1 MEHTTQIDANQITFT
16 EVQSLIEEERERQ
29 INEIHKD
36 LLIIHQIFDEL
47 SAIVKHQG
55 EQIEQINNQ
64 TERSNEQSRRG
75 LNEITEAAR
84 LQRKSYCVIQ

>member
-36 LLIIHQIFDEL
+36 LLIIQQTFDEL

-64 TERSNEQSRRG
+64 TERSNEQYRRG

-84 LQRKSYCVIQ
+84 LQRTSYCVIQ